1 MTVVSETAGIFI
13 IVGSLLVV
21 LGIPTWALID
31 IVRRPA
37 ETFEFAGKSKA
48 NWMIGVAFCTLLIW
62 PIGLG
67 VAVWY
72 LTSIR
77 RGLSTSVHG

>member
-1 MTVVSETAGIFI
+1 MAVISETAGILV

-31 IVRRPA
+31 IVHRPA
-37 ETFEFAGKSKA
+37 EAFEVAGKSKA
-48 NWMIGVAFCTLLIW
+48 NWMIGVAFSTLLIW

-77 RGLSTSVHG
+77 HGLSASAHG